1 MPMANSD
8 VSLHDVAEML
18 DVHYMTVYR
27 YVRQGQLPA
36 TKVGRS
42 WYVKPS
48 DLELFRDAKVHA
60 SEVPEGGRK
69 VAPWAERLEA
79 QLIQGDQRGAAE
91 IMEAVLRSG
100 HDLYFLYLQ
109 VLSPAIGAIGAKW
122 AAGNLEIFVEHRA
135 SNIAMRLI
143 GQFGPRFARRGVSKG
158 TVVLGSPADE
168 MHTLSTSMV
177 ADLIRLEGWNVSDV
191 GANMPAE
198 AFAEVIR
205 QGEYVVAVCIGVT
218 MPGSLPAAQATIGA
232 IRKVVP
238 RDLPI
243 LVGGAGV
250 ASDEV
255 ARELGADRR
264 SGSVYELIEVLGEV
278 AHRS

>member
-1 MPMANSD
+1 MANSD

-60 SEVPEGGRK
+60 SDVPEGGRK

-109 VLSPAIGAIGAKW
+109 VLSPAMGAIGAKW

-135 SNIAMRLI
+135 SNIALRLI

-198 AFAEVIR
+198 AFAEAIR
-205 QGEYVVAVCIGVT
+205 QGEDVVAVCIGVT

-232 IRKVVP
+232 IRRVVP

-255 ARELGADRR
+255 ARDLGADRR

>member
-1 MPMANSD
+1 MANSD

-48 DLELFRDAKVHA
+48 DLELFRDAKVHT
-60 SEVPEGGRK
+60 SEVSDGGRK

-109 VLSPAIGAIGAKW
+109 VLSPAMGAIGAKW

-135 SNIAMRLI
+135 SNIALRLI

-177 ADLIRLEGWNVSDV
+177 ADLIRFEGWNVSDV

-198 AFAEVIR
+198 AFAEAIR
-205 QGEYVVAVCIGVT
+205 QGEDVVAVCIGVT

-250 ASDEV
+250 ASDEI
-255 ARELGADRR
+255 ARDLGADRR

>member
-1 MPMANSD
+1 MSNSD

-48 DLELFRDAKVHA
+48 DLELFRDAKAHSA
-60 SEVPEGGRK
+60 EVSEGGK
-69 VAPWAERLEA
+69 KIAPWAERLEA

-109 VLSPAIGAIGAKW
+109 VLSPAMSAIGARW

-177 ADLIRLEGWNVSDV
+177 ADLIRFEGWNVSDV

-198 AFAEVIR
+198 AFAEAIR
-205 QGEYVVAVCIGVT
+205 QGEDVVAVCIGVT

-250 ASDEV
+250 PSDEV
-255 ARELGADRR
+255 ARKLGADRR
-264 SGSVYELIEVLGEV
+264 SGSVHELIEVLGEV
-278 AHRS
+278 ARRS

>member
-1 MPMANSD
+1 MTNSD

-48 DLELFRDAKVHA
+48 DLELFRDSKVHT
-60 SEVPEGGRK
+60 SEVSEGGRK

-109 VLSPAIGAIGAKW
+109 VLSPAMGAIGAKW

-135 SNIAMRLI
+135 SNIALRLI

-177 ADLIRLEGWNVSDV
+177 ADLIRFEGWNVSDV

-198 AFAEVIR
+198 AFAEAIR
-205 QGEYVVAVCIGVT
+205 QGEDVVAVCIGVT
-218 MPGSLPAAQATIGA
+218 MPGSLPGAQATIGA

>member
-1 MPMANSD
+1 MANSD

-48 DLELFRDAKVHA
+48 DLELFRDAKVQT
-60 SEVPEGGRK
+60 SEVSEGGRK

-109 VLSPAIGAIGAKW
+109 VLSPAMGAIGAKW

-135 SNIAMRLI
+135 SNIALRLI

-177 ADLIRLEGWNVSDV
+177 ADLIRFEGWNVSDV

-198 AFAEVIR
+198 AFAEAIR
-205 QGEYVVAVCIGVT
+205 QGEDVVAVCIGVT

-250 ASDEV
+250 ASDEI
-255 ARELGADRR
+255 ARDLGADRR

>member
-1 MPMANSD
+1 MANSD

-60 SEVPEGGRK
+60 SDVPEGGRK

-109 VLSPAIGAIGAKW
+109 VLSPAMGAIGAKW

-198 AFAEVIR
+198 AFAEAIR
-205 QGEYVVAVCIGVT
+205 QGEDVVAVCIGVT

-255 ARELGADRR
+255 ARDLGADRR

>member
-1 MPMANSD
+1 MADSD

-48 DLELFRDAKVHA
+48 DLELFRDAKA
-60 SEVPEGGRK
+60 RTSEVSEGGK
-69 VAPWAERLEA
+69 KIAPWAERLEA

-109 VLSPAIGAIGAKW
+109 VLSPAMSAIGARW

-158 TVVLGSPADE
+158 TVVLGSPASE

-177 ADLIRLEGWNVSDV
+177 ADLIRFEGWNVSDV

-198 AFAEVIR
+198 AFAEAIR
-205 QGEYVVAVCIGVT
+205 QGEDVVAVCIGVT

-250 ASDEV
+250 ASDEI
-255 ARELGADRR
+255 ARDLGADRR

-278 AHRS
+278 ARRS

>member
-1 MPMANSD
+1 MANSD
-8 VSLHDVAEML
+8 ISLHDVAEML

-48 DLELFRDAKVHA
+48 DLELFRDAKVHT
-60 SEVPEGGRK
+60 SEVSEGGK
-69 VAPWAERLEA
+69 KIAPWAERLEA

-109 VLSPAIGAIGAKW
+109 VLSPAMSAIGARW

-177 ADLIRLEGWNVSDV
+177 ADLIRFEGWNVSDV

-198 AFAEVIR
+198 AFAEAIR
-205 QGEYVVAVCIGVT
+205 QGEDVVAVCIGVT
-218 MPGSLPAAQATIGA
+218 MPGSLPGAQATIGA

>member
-1 MPMANSD
+1 
-8 VSLHDVAEML
+8 
-18 DVHYMTVYR
+18 
-27 YVRQGQLPA
+27 
-36 TKVGRS
+36 
-42 WYVKPS
+42 
-48 DLELFRDAKVHA
+48 
-60 SEVPEGGRK
+60 
-69 VAPWAERLEA
+69 
-79 QLIQGDQRGAAE
+79 
-91 IMEAVLRSG
+91 
-100 HDLYFLYLQ
+100 
-109 VLSPAIGAIGAKW
+109 
-122 AAGNLEIFVEHRA
+122 
-135 SNIAMRLI
+135 
-143 GQFGPRFARRGVSKG
+143 
-158 TVVLGSPADE
+158 

-198 AFAEVIR
+198 AFAEAIR
-205 QGEYVVAVCIGVT
+205 QGEDVVAVCIGVT

>member
-1 MPMANSD
+1 MTNSD
-8 VSLHDVAEML
+8 VSLHDVAVML

-48 DLELFRDAKVHA
+48 DLELFRDSKVHT
-60 SEVPEGGRK
+60 SEVSEGGRK

-109 VLSPAIGAIGAKW
+109 VLSPAMSAIGARW

-198 AFAEVIR
+198 AFAEAIR
-205 QGEYVVAVCIGVT
+205 QGEDVVAVCIGVT

-250 ASDEV
+250 ASDEI
-255 ARELGADRR
+255 ARDLGADRR

-278 AHRS
+278 ARRS

>member
-1 MPMANSD
+1 MSNSD

-48 DLELFRDAKVHA
+48 DLELFRDAKAHS
-60 SEVPEGGRK
+60 SEVSEGGK
-69 VAPWAERLEA
+69 KIAPWAERLEA

-109 VLSPAIGAIGAKW
+109 VLSPAMSAIGARW

-158 TVVLGSPADE
+158 TVVLGSPASE

-177 ADLIRLEGWNVSDV
+177 ADLIRFEGWNVSDV

-198 AFAEVIR
+198 AFAEAIR
-205 QGEYVVAVCIGVT
+205 QGEDVVAVCIGVT

-250 ASDEV
+250 ASDEI
-255 ARELGADRR
+255 ARDLGADRR

-278 AHRS
+278 ARRS

>member
-1 MPMANSD
+1 MANSD

-109 VLSPAIGAIGAKW
+109 VLSPAMGAIGAKW
-122 AAGNLEIFVEHRA
+122 AAGNIEIFVEHRA

-198 AFAEVIR
+198 AFAEAIR
-205 QGEYVVAVCIGVT
+205 QGEDVVAVCIGVT

-238 RDLPI
+238 RYLPI

>member
-1 MPMANSD
+1 MANSD

-60 SEVPEGGRK
+60 SDVPEGGRK

-109 VLSPAIGAIGAKW
+109 VLSPAMGAIGAKW
-122 AAGNLEIFVEHRA
+122 AAGNLEIFVEHLA
-135 SNIAMRLI
+135 SNIALRLI

-198 AFAEVIR
+198 AFAEAIR
-205 QGEYVVAVCIGVT
+205 QGEDVVAVCIGVT

-255 ARELGADRR
+255 ARDLGADRR

>member
-1 MPMANSD
+1 
-8 VSLHDVAEML
+8 VC
-18 DVHYMTVYR
+18 
-27 YVRQGQLPA
+27 
-36 TKVGRS
+36 
-42 WYVKPS
+42 
-48 DLELFRDAKVHA
+48 
-60 SEVPEGGRK
+60 
-69 VAPWAERLEA
+69 
-79 QLIQGDQRGAAE
+79 
-91 IMEAVLRSG
+91 
-100 HDLYFLYLQ
+100 FLYLQ
-109 VLSPAIGAIGAKW
+109 VLSPAMSAIGARW

-198 AFAEVIR
+198 AFAEAIR
-205 QGEYVVAVCIGVT
+205 QGEDVVAVCIGVT

-255 ARELGADRR
+255 ARDLGADRR

>member
-1 MPMANSD
+1 MSKSD

-36 TKVGRS
+36 TKIGRS

-48 DLELFRDAKVHA
+48 DLELFRDAKAHS
-60 SEVPEGGRK
+60 SEVSEVGK
-69 VAPWAERLEA
+69 KIAPWAERLEA

-109 VLSPAIGAIGAKW
+109 VLSPAMSAIGARW

-177 ADLIRLEGWNVSDV
+177 ADLIRFEGWNVSDV

-198 AFAEVIR
+198 AFAEAIR
-205 QGEYVVAVCIGVT
+205 QGEDVVAVCIGVT

-250 ASDEV
+250 PSDEV
-255 ARELGADRR
+255 ARKLGADRR
-264 SGSVYELIEVLGEV
+264 SGSVHELIEVLGEV
-278 AHRS
+278 ARRS

>member
-1 MPMANSD
+1 MANSD

-109 VLSPAIGAIGAKW
+109 VLSPAMGAIDAKW

-198 AFAEVIR
+198 AFAEAIR
-205 QGEYVVAVCIGVT
+205 QGEDVVAVCIGVT

-255 ARELGADRR
+255 ARDLGADRR

>member
-1 MPMANSD
+1 
-8 VSLHDVAEML
+8 
-18 DVHYMTVYR
+18 
-27 YVRQGQLPA
+27 
-36 TKVGRS
+36 
-42 WYVKPS
+42 VKPS
-48 DLELFRDAKVHA
+48 DLELFRDAKVHT
-60 SEVPEGGRK
+60 SEVSEGGRK

-109 VLSPAIGAIGAKW
+109 VLSPAMGAIGAKW

-135 SNIAMRLI
+135 SNIALRLI

-198 AFAEVIR
+198 AFAEAIR
-205 QGEYVVAVCIGVT
+205 QGEDVVAVCIGVT

>member
-1 MPMANSD
+1 MANSD

-48 DLELFRDAKVHA
+48 DLELFRDTKVHA
-60 SEVPEGGRK
+60 SKVPEGGRK

-109 VLSPAIGAIGAKW
+109 VLSPAMGAIGEKW

-135 SNIAMRLI
+135 SNIALRLI

-198 AFAEVIR
+198 AFAEAIR
-205 QGEYVVAVCIGVT
+205 QGEDVVAVCIGVT

-250 ASDEV
+250 ASDEI
-255 ARELGADRR
+255 ARDLGADRR

>member
-1 MPMANSD
+1 MSEKDIP
-8 VSLHDVAEML
+8 LLDVAELL

-27 YVRQGQLPA
+27 YVRQGKLPA

-42 WYVKPS
+42 WFVKSS
-48 DLELFRDAKVHA
+48 DLEMFREDKVHT
-60 SEVPEGGRK
+60 SEFSDGGRK
-69 VAPWAERLEA
+69 IAPWAERLEV
-79 QLIQGDQRGAAE
+79 QLMRGDERGAAE
-91 IMEAVLRSG
+91 IMETVLRSG

-109 VLSPAIGAIGAKW
+109 VLAPAMGAIGARW

-135 SNIAMRLI
+135 SNIALRLI

-177 ADLIRLEGWNVSDV
+177 ADLIRFEGWNVSDV

-198 AFAEVIR
+198 AFAEAIR
-205 QGEYVVAVCIGVT
+205 QGEDVVAVCIGVT

-243 LVGGAGV
+243 LVGGSGV

-278 AHRS
+278 ARRS

>member
-1 MPMANSD
+1 MANSD

-109 VLSPAIGAIGAKW
+109 VLSPAMGAIGAKW

-198 AFAEVIR
+198 AFAEAIR
-205 QGEYVVAVCIGVT
+205 QGEDVVAVCIGVT

-250 ASDEV
+250 ASDEI
-255 ARELGADRR
+255 ARDLGADRR

>member
-1 MPMANSD
+1 MSKSD

-42 WYVKPS
+42 WFVKSS
-48 DLELFRDAKVHA
+48 DLKAFRDAKVHTA
-60 SEVPEGGRK
+60 EVSEGGRK
-69 VAPWAERLEA
+69 IAPWAERLEA
-79 QLIQGDQRGAAE
+79 QLILGDQRGATE

-100 HDLYFLYLQ
+100 HDLYFLYLH
-109 VLSPAIGAIGAKW
+109 VLTPAMSAIGARW

-158 TVVLGSPADE
+158 TVVLGSPASE

-177 ADLIRLEGWNVSDV
+177 ADLIRFEGWNVSDV

-198 AFAEVIR
+198 AFAEAIR
-205 QGEYVVAVCIGVT
+205 QGEDVVAVCIGVT

-250 ASDEV
+250 ASDEI
-255 ARELGADRR
+255 ARDLGADRR

-278 AHRS
+278 ARRS

>member
-1 MPMANSD
+1 MANSE

-48 DLELFRDAKVHA
+48 DLELFRDAKVQT
-60 SEVPEGGRK
+60 SEVSEGGRK

-109 VLSPAIGAIGAKW
+109 VLSPAMGAIGAKW

-135 SNIAMRLI
+135 SNIALRLI

-198 AFAEVIR
+198 AFAEAIR
-205 QGEYVVAVCIGVT
+205 QGEDVVAVCIGVT

-250 ASDEV
+250 ASDEI
-255 ARELGADRR
+255 ARDLGADRR

>member
-1 MPMANSD
+1 MANSD

-60 SEVPEGGRK
+60 SEVSEGGRK

-109 VLSPAIGAIGAKW
+109 VLSPAMGAIGAKW

-135 SNIAMRLI
+135 SNIALRLI

-198 AFAEVIR
+198 AFAEAIR
-205 QGEYVVAVCIGVT
+205 QGEDVVAVCIGVT

-250 ASDEV
+250 ASDEI
-255 ARELGADRR
+255 ARDLGADRR

-278 AHRS
+278 SHRS

>member
-1 MPMANSD
+1 MANSD

-60 SEVPEGGRK
+60 SDVPEGGRK

-109 VLSPAIGAIGAKW
+109 VLSPAMGAIGAKW
-122 AAGNLEIFVEHRA
+122 AAGNLEIFVEHLA

-198 AFAEVIR
+198 AFAEAIR
-205 QGEYVVAVCIGVT
+205 QGEDVVAVCIGVT

-250 ASDEV
+250 ASYEV
-255 ARELGADRR
+255 ARDLGADRR

>member
-1 MPMANSD
+1 MPMSNSD

-36 TKVGRS
+36 TKIGRS

-48 DLELFRDAKVHA
+48 DLELFRDAKAHS
-60 SEVPEGGRK
+60 SEVSEGGK
-69 VAPWAERLEA
+69 TIAPWAERLEA

-109 VLSPAIGAIGAKW
+109 VLSPAMSAIGARW

-158 TVVLGSPADE
+158 TVVLGSPASE

-177 ADLIRLEGWNVSDV
+177 ADLIRFEGWNVSDV

-198 AFAEVIR
+198 AFAEAIR
-205 QGEYVVAVCIGVT
+205 QGEDVVAVCIGVT

-250 ASDEV
+250 ASDEI
-255 ARELGADRR
+255 ARDLGADRR

-278 AHRS
+278 ARRS